1 MPVLLAALVLSLSSG
16 QEPSTVVLRIEVAL
30 TDTQGQRTPVPR
42 HSLLISND
50 PVTSAPR
57 RITTDL
63 EGLATARLRPGR
75 YIVESERATAF
86 HGKAYEWIQSITV
99 AASGETVLQLDGQN
113 AEVTDAPGS
122 GPAFAKAPAGKGFAA
137 PDGSEP
143 DADPSIA
150 LGKWRDSVVALWTP
164 TTLASG
170 SLIDGS
176 GLLVTNARVVGAA
189 SSVEVQLT
197 PKTKVAGSVLAA
209 DHERNIAV
217 IWIDPQGVDGIKPL
231 PLTCD
236 QPPPSVTREQEIFII
251 SVPMHRPKQLTSG
264 EVSRVDPMTV
274 DVDLARRSAGGP
286 AFSESGDLI
295 GITWVS
301 EEDDTIGSGETRVVR
316 RDRVCE
322 VVAAAR
328 QKMAG
333 ATAPSGAQLPLEPER
348 PFPVEALKQAAERRA
363 GSLNPYQTTTDGFD
377 VAFITPVLTYG
388 AQYHAD
394 RMRRRTTS
402 ADTRTAD
409 PSPMQLRPIM
419 DFANWS
425 EYVWEFPPVL
435 LIRATPKLAEGFW
448 TKVGRAAA
456 QTQGV
461 ALPPMKRYKSG
472 FVRMNVF
479 CGDKE
484 VTPIHP
490 FRIERRVTEKDS
502 IFEGLYVVDPGALG
516 PHCGSVKLVLY
527 AEKDPTRAE
536 TRVVDTKILQQIWD
550 DFAPYRDH

>member
-1 MPVLLAALVLSLSSG
+1 MPVLLATLVLGLLIG
-16 QEPSTVVLRIEVAL
+16 QDQPTVVLRIEVVLPDA
-30 TDTQGQRTPVPR
+30 QGQRTPVPR
-42 HSLLISND
+42 HALLISND
-50 PVTSAPR
+50 PVTAAPR

-63 EGLATARLRPGR
+63 EGTATARLRPGR

-86 HGKAYEWIQSITV
+86 HGKSYEWIQPITV
-99 AASGETVLQLDGQN
+99 AATGDSVLQLTGEN
-113 AEVTDAPGS
+113 AQVTDAPGS
-122 GPAFAKAPAGKGFAA
+122 GGFAA
-137 PDGSEP
+137 PDASGP
-143 DADPSIA
+143 DADPSLA
-150 LGKWRDSVVALWTP
+150 LGKWRDSVVAIWTP
-164 TTLASG
+164 TTLASA
-170 SLIDGS
+170 SLIDAS
-176 GLLVTNARVVGAA
+176 GLLLTNARVVGAA
-189 SSVEVQLT
+189 TSVEVQLT
-197 PKTKVAGSVLAA
+197 PKSKVAGSVLAA
-209 DHERNIAV
+209 DHERNVAV
-217 IWIDPQGVDGIKPL
+217 IWIDPRGVDGIKPL
-231 PLTCD
+231 PLPCE
-236 QPPPSVTREQEIFII
+236 QPAPTVAREQEIFII

-264 EVSRVDPMTV
+264 EVSRVDPVTV

-286 AFSESGDLI
+286 AFSDSGDLI

-301 EEDDTIGSGETRVVR
+301 EEDDTIGPGETRVVR
-316 RDRVCE
+316 RERVCE
-322 VVAAAR
+322 VVSAAR
-328 QKMAG
+328 KKMIG
-333 ATAPSGAQLPLEPER
+333 ATAPSGVQLPLEPER
-348 PFPVEALKQAAERRA
+348 PFPVEALKQVAERRA
-363 GSLNPYQTTTDGFD
+363 GSLNPYETTTDGFD

-479 CGDKE
+479 CDDKE

-490 FRIERRVTEKDS
+490 FRMERRVNDKDS
-502 IFEGLYVVDPGALG
+502 IFEGLYVIDPGALG
-516 PHCGSVKLVLY
+516 PHCASVKLVLY
-527 AEKDPTRAE
+527 SEKDPNRAD
-536 TRVVDTKILQQIWD
+536 TRVVDAKILQQIWD
-550 DFAPYRDH
+550 DFAPYRVH